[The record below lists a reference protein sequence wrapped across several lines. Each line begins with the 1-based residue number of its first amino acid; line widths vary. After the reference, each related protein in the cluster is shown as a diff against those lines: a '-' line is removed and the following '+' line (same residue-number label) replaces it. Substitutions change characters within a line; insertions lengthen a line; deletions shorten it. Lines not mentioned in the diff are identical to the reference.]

1 MLWFPLTGEN
11 CIIIVAGANLKMT
24 KEKVEAA
31 ESMIKSSSVL
41 VCQGEITME
50 ATLAA
55 LVMAR
60 KHKGK
65 FNVLI

>member
-1 MLWFPLTGEN
+1 
-11 CIIIVAGANLKMT
+11 MT

>member
-1 MLWFPLTGEN
+1 MWFSLIGEN

-24 KEKVEAA
+24 KKEVEAA
-31 ESMIKSSSVL
+31 ESMVKSSSVL

-60 KHKGK
+60 KHQGK
-65 FNVLI
+65 LNIFI